1 MSKNFQQALS
11 SRTPFHASGSI
22 HGARSLPEA
31 DLADIAGGAQHAEL
45 GITIGLSFGGPDTT
59 LAIYAGLRQMPVGI
73 LDPDIV
79 PWDELTPAKAL
90 AIGAELRYA

>member
-1 MSKNFQQALS
+1 MSKNCQQALS
-11 SRTPFHASGSI
+11 SRTAFHASGST
-22 HGARSLPEA
+22 HAVRSLPEA
-31 DLADIAGGAQHAEL
+31 DLAGIVGGAQHAE
-45 GITIGLSFGGPDTT
+45 IAISIGLSFSGPDTA
-59 LAIYAGLRQMPVGI
+59 LAVYAGLRQMPVGI